1 MLDLSSLYTN
11 SVTLVIGSK
20 PLSFRGQYRFDWYH
34 TIICNHAFRELYVTF
49 TQLCNIR
56 LARITKIKQSYL
68 AKQVQSQWTAIRS
81 L

>member
-1 MLDLSSLYTN
+1 MLDLFSLYAN

-34 TIICNHAFRELYVTF
+34 TIICNHAFSYVTF

-56 LARITKIKQSYL
+56 MARITKIKQSYL
-68 AKQVQSQWTAIRS
+68 AEQVQSRWTAIRS